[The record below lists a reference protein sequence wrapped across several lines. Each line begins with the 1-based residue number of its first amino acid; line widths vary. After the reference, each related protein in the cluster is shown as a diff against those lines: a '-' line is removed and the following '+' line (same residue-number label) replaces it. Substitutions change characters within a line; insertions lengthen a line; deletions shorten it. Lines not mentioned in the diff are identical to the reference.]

1 MHRPGTAFALL
12 ALLAAGGC
20 ASTTDSPKLIP
31 PAGTQIEVTRELS
44 AGGGARLLMQYGEI
58 KPRSNVA
65 VIEPYCLFVS
75 NRPRSEFNQP
85 LVIEPGV
92 FNVERSYRRI
102 DFTWAEG
109 VEVAEI
115 DSNRDMSTIM
125 ELSSDTQ
132 PEIDR
137 LTCTRW
143 GSRWQDGY
151 LNIQEMRGALGG
163 LVRIVLPGDS

>member
-1 MHRPGTAFALL
+1 MHRTGTTFTLL

-20 ASTTDSPKLIP
+20 ASTTGSPTLIP
-31 PAGTQIEVTRELS
+31 PPGTQIEVTRELS
-44 AGGGARLLMQYGEI
+44 VGGGARLLIQYGEI
-58 KPRSNVA
+58 KPRRDVA

-75 NRPRSEFNQP
+75 NRPRSDFNQP
-85 LVIEPGV
+85 LVIEPGI
-92 FNVERSYRRI
+92 FNVDRSYRRI
-102 DFTWAEG
+102 DFTWAAG
-109 VEVAEI
+109 TEVAEI
-115 DSNRDMSTIM
+115 DSNRDLSTIM

-151 LNIQEMRGALGG
+151 LTIRDMRGALGS
-163 LVRIVLPGDS
+163 LVRINLPGES

>member
-1 MHRPGTAFALL
+1 MHTSRTLFVIFFITLV
-12 ALLAAGGC
+12 GGC
-20 ASTTDSPKLIP
+20 ATAPESPKLIP
-31 PAGTQIEVTRELS
+31 PKGTQIEVTQDLS
-44 AGGGARLLMQYGEI
+44 VDGGARLRMQYGKI
-58 KPRSNVA
+58 KSRRDITV
-65 VIEPYCLFVS
+65 VEPYCLFVS

-85 LVIEPGV
+85 LVIESGIFTV
-92 FNVERSYRRI
+92 TSSYRRV

-132 PEIDR
+132 PGIDR

-143 GSRWQDGY
+143 GSRWLDGY
-151 LNIQEMRGALGG
+151 VTIEDMRTALGG
-163 LVRIVLPGDS
+163 LVRIDLPGQ